1 MRPRWYADDITFG
14 NSAKLFLILNRY
26 IFSMLYICPMARV
39 SMECL
44 GVSRIGCAPIK

>member
-26 IFSMLYICPMARV
+26 IFRMLYVWPMVRV
-39 SMECL
+39 SMEYL
-44 GVSRIGCAPIK
+44 GVSRIGGGAY